1 MKPFMKEGI
10 SMSLRIID
18 VLLTT
23 LGEDRDVLRF
33 NTTEDSVIDID
44 LDSSTCQTEI
54 KRVFSEILKMAV
66 SEDIDFRFSTE
77 DGFPRELYKDV
88 CEEYIKDITRELKTS
103 IVAIRN

>member
-1 MKPFMKEGI
+1 
-10 SMSLRIID
+10 MSRRTID

-33 NTTEDSVIDID
+33 KITEDSNLDID
-44 LDSSTCQTEI
+44 LDSSTCQASI
-54 KRVFSEILKMAV
+54 KKLFSEILTLALN
-66 SEDIDFRFSTE
+66 EDINFEFSTE

-103 IVAIRN
+103 TIAIRKK

>member
-1 MKPFMKEGI
+1 
-10 SMSLRIID
+10 MSQRTID

-33 NTTEDSVIDID
+33 NITEDSAIYID

-54 KRVFSEILKMAV
+54 KRLFSEILKLAV
-66 SEDIDFRFSTE
+66 SEDIDFKFSTE

-103 IVAIRN
+103 TVAIRK